1 MPDIDVRPLHL
12 HTIESLCADLISGRP
27 VGVGADNHEFDLSG
41 DPPRAVLN
49 WYRNNLRRWASGVRV
64 ADAEALVDAALSE
77 PPLLTAT
84 GARTP
89 AASNRR
95 LTLTRIEAH
104 RFGGL
109 HAYGPVD
116 HPPPTFVYE
125 PNAPVTLF
133 EGLNGSGKTSILN
146 AIIWALTGQL
156 LRPQRAPESG
166 ADEFECRLDGATKNE
181 DPTEHRLSP
190 VTPLPDP
197 VIYRPNQSWV
207 AADTWVELTFT
218 DETGTP
224 LPPIRRTQTRTARGK
239 LNESTQNLSLL
250 KVDPIALQ
258 TGTIM
263 PGALPFIQV
272 GSQSELGKAVA
283 ELTGL
288 AALVNLAAHAGRAK
302 RRIDV
307 EFVKARLRDIEQADE
322 AYARTHKDLIELL
335 DKHPKITPA
344 DLPPLPSEDKKIE
357 AALNKLAKHFER
369 KKTNA
374 LREARTVLGD
384 EFDADNTSARADLEK
399 NIAPALVQVEQLGQ
413 LSSASRLAALNKLSP
428 KEIANARRHIE
439 IIMQEANT
447 LATLATDPSLAA
459 RTRLYARIAAWVQE
473 HPKMAPDDNLCPV
486 CGSDLR
492 GTVDPVTGR
501 SVTQHLNEARKHDPN
516 LLAQTMQRWADS
528 ALGALN
534 RDLPRA
540 LQAEIGQELPDHPSG
555 LIRDALIDELFG
567 LQPFVGVLSTL
578 KSGVAK
584 TCDAQTATWP
594 QLSTTAVG
602 RLPTKFGDL
611 SHLQT
616 AINRLDRA
624 LRFASWRRAHSKE
637 LTALFTTVVG
647 KPPKPGQSTVKNSL
661 TGLLCSLDAIVR
673 GATPINTALAACDRL
688 QTDLKKRRAA
698 EKRLAAY
705 AKASAALTEIISI
718 GSLAEQQVNQLR
730 DHLHNRAATWR
741 SRIYAG
747 AFPSTAYDLVE
758 TGMTSKGHIELM
770 VGARGVAAPAQHV
783 ANTSALR
790 ASLVGF
796 FFAFWEYV
804 LQQRGGLKLL
814 LLDDPQELL
823 DEENRERLAHAFS
836 DLLESEAQLV
846 ITTSDRRFASLV
858 ADQTRTTNAIDHR
871 SIHPVTPTRPLVQT
885 APAVMDVQRRQKAY
899 EADIDD
905 AVVAREYASEC
916 RIFIEMRLGDLF
928 DDAAYPAS
936 SASNFSPTLVDH
948 INRLRGLVN
957 TPPSDLFRSPALRR
971 LAADNALV
979 DGAKTLALLNKAHH
993 QYKHQ
998 IRPEEVADAA
1008 DDLIR
1013 LRKAA
1018 EKAHEECRRWRRRDK
1033 VEVTSTNVIDLATIV
1048 RPPIN
1053 VLVHPDLAAFTRSSA
1068 VGESQDVGSDFLD
1081 GTWFDD
1087 KSLFYL
1093 RCNNL
1098 GFTAPRGAVVIVEAI
1113 PSAVQDRRL
1122 VIARR
1127 DSNVFARR
1135 LLRSAESGVVALAA
1149 ETADPRN
1156 SPQTLFF
1163 AETEVALHQIFGVL
1177 FDDRLVPPQAKT
1189 EAAAITRVRVLEQI
1203 QTAHRVREDSGV
1215 PLALPGQIVLGG
1227 PCIPLNEFS
1236 RYMDTLVALSL
1247 DDGSSIF
1254 KRVGASLPKPL
1265 AHLHQFESIGGFGK
1279 SEILSL
1285 GGPQDGLRQVIGARS
1300 VLGVLYHG

>member
-27 VGVGADNHEFDLSG
+27 VGVGADNKEFKLSA

-49 WYRNNLRRWASGVRV
+49 WYRSNPRRWASSVRK
-64 ADAEALVDAALSE
+64 ADAEALVDAAQSN
-77 PPLLTAT
+77 PPMLNAI

-89 AASNRR
+89 ASNNRR
-95 LTLTRIEAH
+95 LTLARIEAH

-116 HPPPTFVYE
+116 NPPPTFVYE
-125 PNAPVTLF
+125 PNTPVPLF

-166 ADEFECRLDGATKNE
+166 ADEFECRLNGATKLDE
-181 DPTEHRLSP
+181 PTQHRLSP

-197 VIYRPNQSWV
+197 TIYRPDQDWV

-218 DETGTP
+218 DETGAP
-224 LPPIRRTQTRTARGK
+224 LPPIRRAQTRTARGK
-239 LNESTQNLSLL
+239 LAETTQDLSFL

-263 PGALPFIQV
+263 PGVLPFIQI
-272 GSQSELGKAVA
+272 GSESELGKAVA

-288 AALVNLAAHAGRAK
+288 AALVDLAAHAGRAK
-302 RRIDV
+302 RRIDGD
-307 EFVKARLRDIEQADE
+307 FLKTRMQDIKLADE
-322 AYARTHKDLIELL
+322 AFQRTRTDLIELL
-335 DKHPKITPA
+335 NKNTNIAPGDS
-344 DLPPLPSEDKKIE
+344 PPLPSEDKKIE
-357 AALNKLAKHFER
+357 ATLNALVKHFER

-384 EFDADNTSARADLEK
+384 AFDADNTSARADLER
-399 NIAPALVQVEQLGQ
+399 NIAPALAHVEQLDH
-413 LSSASRLAALNKLSP
+413 LSSASRLAALNKLSSM
-428 KEIANARRHIE
+428 EIAEARQHIN
-439 IIMQEANT
+439 IIIREANT
-447 LATLATDPSLAA
+447 LAALASDPSLAA
-459 RTRLYARIAAWVQE
+459 RTRLYARIAAWVQD
-473 HPKMAPDDNLCPV
+473 HPKLTQDDNLCPV
-486 CGSDLR
+486 CGRDLHQ
-492 GTVDPVTGR
+492 TFDPVTGQP
-501 SVTQHLNEARKHDPN
+501 VAQHLTEARERDPN
-516 LLAQTMQRWADS
+516 LLAQTLERWAAA

-540 LQAEIGQELPDHPSG
+540 LQAEIGRDLPDHPSG
-555 LIRDALIDELFG
+555 LIRDALTDELFG
-567 LQPFVGVLSTL
+567 LQPFKGVLSTL

-584 TCDAQTATWP
+584 SCDAQTATWP
-594 QLSTTAVG
+594 QLSTSAVG

-624 LRFASWRRAHSKE
+624 LRFAIWRRAHSKE
-637 LTALFTTVVG
+637 LTALFATVVG
-647 KPPKPGQSTVKNSL
+647 KPPKPRQSTANKSL
-661 TGLLCSLDAIVR
+661 TGLLCSLDTIVR
-673 GATPINTALAACDRL
+673 GATPINTALSACERL

-705 AKASAALTEIISI
+705 AKASAALTEVISI
-718 GSLAEQQVNQLR
+718 GALAEQQVDQLR
-730 DHLHNRAATWR
+730 EHLHNSAATWR
-741 SRIYAG
+741 TRIYAG

-758 TGMTSKGHIELM
+758 TGMTSKGQIELL

-804 LQQRGGLKLL
+804 LKHRGGLKLL

-836 DLLESEAQLV
+836 YLLDAEAQLV

-858 ADQTRTTNAIDHR
+858 AAQMRKTTAIDHR

-885 APAVMDVQRRQKAY
+885 APAMMDIQRRQQTY
-899 EADIDD
+899 EADINDEIE
-905 AVVAREYASEC
+905 AREYASES

-928 DDAAYPAS
+928 DDAAYPAWS
-936 SASNFSPTLVDH
+936 VSNFSPTLTDH
-948 INRLRGLVN
+948 LNRLRGLVK
-957 TPPSDLFRSPALRR
+957 TPPSDLFRSSALRR
-971 LAADNALV
+971 LAADNALA
-979 DGAKTLALLNKAHH
+979 DGSQTLALLNKAHH

-998 IRPEEVADAA
+998 IRPEEVATAA

-1018 EKAHEECRRWRRRDK
+1018 EKAHEECRRWRRREKIK
-1033 VEVTSTNVIDLATIV
+1033 VVSANVTELAKIV
-1048 RPPIN
+1048 QPRIK
-1053 VLVHPDLAAFTRSSA
+1053 VLVHPDLAAFTRISA
-1068 VGESQDVGSDFLD
+1068 VGESQDVGSDLLD
-1081 GTWFDD
+1081 GTWFED

-1098 GFTAPRGAVVIVEAI
+1098 GFTAPSGAVVIVEAT

-1122 VIARR
+1122 VIVRK

-1135 LLRSAESGVVALAA
+1135 LLRSAKSGIVALAA

-1156 SPQTLFF
+1156 SPPTLFF
-1163 AETEVALHQIFGVL
+1163 AETEVSLHQIFGVV
-1177 FDDRLVPPQAKT
+1177 FDDSLVPPQAKT
-1189 EAAAITRVRVLEQI
+1189 EAVAINGVRVLEQI

-1227 PCIPLNEFS
+1227 PCVPLDQFG

-1265 AHLHQFESIGGFGK
+1265 SHLHQFESIGGLGK
-1279 SEILSL
+1279 SEILTL
-1285 GGPQDGLRQVIGARS
+1285 GPPQTGLRQVIGARS
-1300 VLGVLYHG
+1300 ILGVLYHG